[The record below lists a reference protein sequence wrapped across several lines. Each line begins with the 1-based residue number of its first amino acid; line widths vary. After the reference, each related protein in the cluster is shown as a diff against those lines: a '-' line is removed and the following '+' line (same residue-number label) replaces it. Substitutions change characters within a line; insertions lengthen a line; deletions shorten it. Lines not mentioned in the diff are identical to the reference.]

1 MIRDIRRLA
10 VSLDNMRSEVSK
22 NLKNKSNISL
32 HVNLFEK
39 TSSHWMESR
48 Q

>member
-1 MIRDIRRLA
+1 MIRDIRRLE
-10 VSLDNMRSEVSK
+10 VCLDNIRSEVSK
-22 NLKNKSNISL
+22 NIKNKSNILS